1 MRKASEILA
10 RLLERHSPQAQPYS
24 SLFGGWERIV
34 GESLAEHSRVYEL
47 RSQNLFVDVDHP
59 GWMQLLL
66 LKKPGILA
74 KLRRQYSQLA
84 IRDIKIRV
92 VQHGSLHGVEPN
104 AAHPQ
109 RELAQAPPAPGE
121 VEQALSEV
129 RDADLKEK
137 LRLLLL
143 RSLQRQHD

>member
-1 MRKASEILA
+1 VRN
-10 RLLERHSPQAQPYS
+10 
-24 SLFGGWERIV
+24 
-34 GESLAEHSRVYEL
+34 
-47 RSQNLFVDVDHP
+47 QNLFVDVDHP

-66 LKKPGILA
+66 LKKQVILA
-74 KLRRQYSQLA
+74 KLRRQYSQLP

-92 VQHGSLHGVEPN
+92 VPSGSLQGAEPS
-104 AAHPQ
+104 AHPS
-109 RELAQAPPAPGE
+109 RRPEQAPPDPGE

-137 LRLLLL
+137 LRRLLL